1 MKTIHTQKPVRT
13 IAPATAL
20 LTSDEVKTHLRV
32 DHDDEDDLIAL
43 LIDAATHYLDG
54 YQGILGQALITQT
67 WRADFADFPYTL
79 LRLPLGPV
87 QSIASI
93 QYRSDADV
101 TSTLDASRYRLATDA
116 RGPFIE
122 LVHGETWPTAG
133 DRADAVSVT
142 FVAGF
147 GDSASDVPQSIRH
160 AALLLIG
167 HWYEN
172 REGVSAGVPMTE
184 VPMAVNALLAPH
196 RRVG

>member
-1 MKTIHTQKPVRT
+1 MKTIHAQRPIRT
-13 IAPATAL
+13 VAPATAL
-20 LTSDEVKTHLRV
+20 LTTDEVKAHLRV
-32 DHDDEDDLIAL
+32 DFEDDNSLIDR
-43 LIDAATHYLDG
+43 LIDAATQYLDG

-87 QSIASI
+87 QSITSI

-101 TSTLDASRYRLATDA
+101 TSTMDASRYRLATDA

-147 GDSASDVPQSIRH
+147 GDAASDVPESIRH

-167 HWYEN
+167 HWYEH
-172 REGVSAGVPMTE
+172 REGVSAGVSMTD
-184 VPMAVNALLAPH
+184 VPMAVSALLTPH